1 VDPSLRKR
9 WLIVAAGAAALAL
22 AFIVYAVKIVRSLDT
37 PEFGRSLLERV
48 SAAAGTRVRAR
59 EVDVALLR
67 GVTLRGVSVANP
79 PPFSGDLV
87 TADAFVLHYRL
98 LPLFAGRLEMERLS
112 LEKPDVTL
120 ATDARGVYNYER
132 LGGRSKSSSPT
143 ATALPIELVFSK
155 LTIDEGRIVLRDS
168 RSAFVRIEGVD
179 LDTSFRWAR
188 SSVEAKGKAK
198 VAVLNLADSL
208 FARSINAP
216 IDTSKG
222 IIALA
227 PLRGTLAEGRIRG
240 DAKLRLEKGF
250 HFQVNLKVEGAQV
263 RKILEEAKARQQVSG
278 LLDVEAALEGSGS
291 VRTLRGKGRAHVSD
305 CRVAHAPLMTV
316 LSTALR
322 IPELAHPDF
331 DECRAEFSL
340 GGGRLEMPTVSM
352 KGASVQLTGRGVTR
366 LDNFAMDYDMTL
378 ALDQALLGR
387 IPIRE
392 LRAGFEDRGDGFSA
406 VAFKVTGTTTA
417 PQTDLSARLARAAAL
432 ETAGS
437 ELRKILK
444 RQKIF

>member
-1 VDPSLRKR
+1 VDSSLRKR
-9 WLIVAAGAAALAL
+9 WLIVAAGAAVLAL
-22 AFIVYAVKIVRSLDT
+22 VFIVYAVRIVRSLDT

-98 LPLFAGRLEMERLS
+98 LPLLAGRLEIERLS
-112 LEKPDVTL
+112 LEKPVVTL
-120 ATDARGVYNYER
+120 AMDARGAFNYEK

-143 ATALPIELVFSK
+143 ATALPIELVLSK
-155 LTIDEGRIVLRDS
+155 LAVEEGRIVLRDS
-168 RSAFVRIEGVD
+168 RAAFVKVEGVD
-179 LDTSFRWAR
+179 LDTSFRWGR
-188 SSVEAKGKAK
+188 SSVDAKGKAK
-198 VAVLNLADSL
+198 VALLNLADSL
-208 FARSINAP
+208 FARSITAP
-216 IDTSKG
+216 IETSKNVV
-222 IIALA
+222 ALA

-250 HFQVNLKVEGAQV
+250 HFQLNLKVEGAQV
-263 RKILEEAKARQQVSG
+263 RKLLEEAKARQQVSG
-278 LLDVEAALEGSGS
+278 LLDVEAALEGSGG

-331 DECRAEFSL
+331 DECRADFSL

-352 KGASVQLTGRGVTR
+352 KGASVQLTGMGVTR
-366 LDNFAMDYDMTL
+366 LDNFAIDYDMTL

-387 IPIRE
+387 IPVRE
-392 LRAGFEDRGDGFSA
+392 LRAGFEDRGDGFAA

-417 PQTDLSARLARAAAL
+417 PQTDLSARLARAAVI